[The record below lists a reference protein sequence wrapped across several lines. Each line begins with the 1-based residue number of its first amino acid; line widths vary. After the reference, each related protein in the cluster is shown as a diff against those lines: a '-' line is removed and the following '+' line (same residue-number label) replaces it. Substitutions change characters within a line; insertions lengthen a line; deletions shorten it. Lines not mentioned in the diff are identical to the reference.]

1 MSAKKRTTKKQ
12 GTTRAKK
19 AAKSSASRSAKKTP
33 AARNKTAGKTAKR
46 RKDELKKLEEQLLQ
60 RREELLRE
68 LQGGIGSLR
77 KDAASPTGD
86 SADVAMDIM
95 QEDLYSQLAELES
108 QELRRIEHALQR
120 IREGTYGICEE
131 CGQPIPAARLKAL
144 PYTTLCVKC
153 QAEYEEEYGEGSV
166 YTGPSAWSRA
176 VEMEALAEEEEP
188 EATAES
194 GIGGELEE
202 ELEEEEEQVLE
213 EPTDEEVEEE

>member
-1 MSAKKRTTKKQ
+1 MSAKKRSTKKQ
-12 GTTRAKK
+12 GTTRSKK
-19 AAKSSASRSAKKTP
+19 STKSSTRATKKSSTQS
-33 AARNKTAGKTAKR
+33 KTTKR
-46 RKDELKKLEEQLLQ
+46 RREELKKLEEQLMK
-60 RREELLRE
+60 RRDELLRE

-108 QELRRIEHALQR
+108 QELMRIEHALQR

-166 YTGPSAWSRA
+166 YTGPSAWDRA
-176 VEMEALAEEEEP
+176 VEMEALSTEDELEAAAEETPAEDVDEED
-188 EATAES
+188 ES
-194 GIGGELEE
+194 VEDVLEDSV
-202 ELEEEEEQVLE
+202 EEEEE
-213 EPTDEEVEEE
+213 T